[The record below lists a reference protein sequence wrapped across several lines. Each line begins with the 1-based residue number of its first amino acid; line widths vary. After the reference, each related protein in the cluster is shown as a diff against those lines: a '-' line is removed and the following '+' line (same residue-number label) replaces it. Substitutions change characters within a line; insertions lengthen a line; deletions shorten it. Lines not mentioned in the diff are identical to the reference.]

1 MPLWYLV
8 CCTRV
13 NGEKGNT
20 MLMCCTVLM
29 KRSEKRACAA
39 YFLRP
44 KKLDVFEII
53 RQSIREAK

>member
-1 MPLWYLV
+1 
-8 CCTRV
+8 
-13 NGEKGNT
+13 
-20 MLMCCTVLM
+20 M
-29 KRSEKRACAA
+29 KRGEKRACAA